1 MLSKGDAN
9 FSHSYFF
16 IINLLAIFLIT
27 LLPHKLV
34 PSIFVIFLLALLAL
48 MALENIFTLFI

>member
-34 PSIFVIFLLALLAL
+34 PSIFVIFLLAL